1 MLQVATDKS
10 LTCAVSQLNRPS
22 LFISGF
28 KKTRKNRISK
38 AKSDFTCYSHL
49 FFIQPFWQLIPQE
62 TTMIF
67 LCFDRPETNNCY
79 CVIQWSAS
87 FSKTGYIWGQGFI
100 YVLPL
105 HISSA
110 VFWFFF
116 SVANMKQFP
125 LTTEQPSHW
134 VFSFLLQACQH
145 KWIAMIAIVFSSS
158 SMSIKNISQLVF
170 SSTEAFSSILA

>member
-1 MLQVATDKS
+1 MCSVSVKPTPHS
-10 LTCAVSQLNRPS
+10 LSLVSKNQGKTGFQKPRV
-22 LFISGF
+22 ISHVTPIF
-28 KKTRKNRISK
+28 
-38 AKSDFTCYSHL
+38 

-62 TTMIF
+62 ITMFF

-116 SVANMKQFP
+116 SVANIKQFP
-125 LTTEQPSHW
+125 LTMEQPSRW

>member
-1 MLQVATDKS
+1 MCSVSVKPTPHS
-10 LTCAVSQLNRPS
+10 LSLVSIKQGKTGFQKPRV
-22 LFISGF
+22 ISHV
-28 KKTRKNRISK
+28 TPI
-38 AKSDFTCYSHL
+38 
-49 FFIQPFWQLIPQE
+49 FFLIQPFWQLIPQE
-62 TTMIF
+62 TTVFF

-79 CVIQWSAS
+79 CVIQRSAS

-125 LTTEQPSHW
+125 LTMEQPSRW